1 MIMKSTID
9 LLKQLVSIH
18 YLGVVIMIPVFLTA
32 VSGNLNA
39 QTVSLEEAVASAL
52 QYNRTLKL
60 ARADIDLAGEKRKE
74 AAGNLLPKLNASADY
89 RYFTELP
96 YQLMPAS
103 VFGGPPGTYREVQF
117 GVPQNLSA
125 NLQLSVPLF
134 NPVAINTLKTLDIAG
149 EIAGLQYELTEEEV
163 VLNVTQ
169 TYYNAQ
175 ILLSQLS
182 FLDTN
187 IINTEKLEKSV
198 LLLYEQELAKR
209 TDIERVRLQLNQLIA
224 KKSFTRAQY
233 KQVTSALEF
242 LMGKP
247 ATDSLEVDPALFSVE
262 EKVIDSEQT
271 IELKLLEMKLQL
283 NNSELKSLRLSRM
296 PSMGAYAVYGTTGF
310 GNTGSNSFF
319 DFYPVSFA
327 GVQLSFPLFNGTVT
341 NHRIKQKKIETSKTR
356 IQQELA
362 SDRNNMEKIN
372 ATRQFEAAEEQFNT
386 TISQVEL
393 AEKIYLNT
401 VLQNKQGVAS
411 LSDVLMSDTAL
422 REAQQNYTSSLISLF
437 RADLELKRV
446 TGNLLK

>member
-1 MIMKSTID
+1 MKSKFF
-9 LLKQLVSIH
+9 LSGKLVSIH
-18 YLGVVIMIPVFLTA
+18 YLGAVIMILVLLSAF
-32 VSGNLNA
+32 SENLNA

-60 ARADIDLAGEKRKE
+60 AKSDIDFAEEKRKE
-74 AAGNLLPKLNASADY
+74 AAANLLPKLNASADY

-125 NLQLSVPLF
+125 NLQLSVPLL

-149 EIAGLQYELTEEEV
+149 EIAGVQYELTEEEV

-187 IINTEKLEKSV
+187 IINTGKLEKSV
-198 LLLYEQELAKR
+198 LLLYEQELAKG
-209 TDIERVRLQLNQLIA
+209 TDVERVRLQLNQLIA

-233 KQVTSALEF
+233 KQVTNALEF

-247 ATDSLEVDPALFSVE
+247 VTDSLEVVPATLSVE
-262 EKVIDSEQT
+262 KKEYNSGQAT
-271 IELKLLEMKLQL
+271 ELKLLGMKLHL
-283 NNSELKSLRLSRM
+283 NHSELKSLKLSRL
-296 PSMGAYAVYGTTGF
+296 PSIGAYAVYGTTGF
-310 GNTGSNSFF
+310 GNTGTNSFF

-356 IQQELA
+356 LQQELA
-362 SDRNNMEKIN
+362 SDRNNMEIIN
-372 ATRQFEAAEEQFNT
+372 AMRQFESAEEQFNT
-386 TISQVEL
+386 TIPQVEL

-422 REAQQNYTSSLISLF
+422 REAQQNYTSSLISLL